1 MLLSNYVPHKKSH
14 NLTSPL
20 LSLPQLLLYIAT
32 SSEEKHVYNV
42 AGPQGPEKF
51 EGGVAGYEARA
62 FRGCGIFT
70 STPFEVSDDSESL
83 QMLQRTTQ
91 CGEFYRMRSPPI
103 DPGKMLQPNYLD
115 IVIFDEESDMLVHIS
130 FEDACNALGLAF
142 DDVKELWGLTGL
154 AASWSDL
161 FEKINPKG
169 KDAVPTFFG
178 KINLVIAR
186 PFIEHR
192 MMSAVMT
199 VAGRDTGAT
208 LFGPADMQIS
218 ANTSVKTIEGHY
230 TCHTKSVVTKPENVM
245 VMRDIMCSGY
255 VAGGNTTFFGKQEDG
270 SWGSATETQTR
281 IQQQLNERLTMANGA
296 DADYPSMLA
305 FADKYENVGNRDQVI
320 SISNRVLPWDTSA
333 GSDYSH
339 FPGGK
344 DNWGKTG
351 VGLGLHTIHYGEDL
365 RSTTNQDFIA
375 SSTVNN
381 SLCFIGPH
389 RVFSPWSNTFQ
400 ELIPGQG
407 HFGPDAL
414 PGVRAQFFCKSA
426 FSHTIH
432 SHFHTQ
438 LVHFLPRHL
447 PFRMPAGVVA
457 NRCRASRRA
466 LRWWAS
472 RRRRT
477 RSWCSPRRA
486 RACKFSK
493 ETRQEYG

>member
-1 MLLSNYVPHKKSH
+1 
-14 NLTSPL
+14 
-20 LSLPQLLLYIAT
+20 
-32 SSEEKHVYNV
+32 
-42 AGPQGPEKF
+42 
-51 EGGVAGYEARA
+51 
-62 FRGCGIFT
+62 
-70 STPFEVSDDSESL
+70 
-83 QMLQRTTQ
+83 
-91 CGEFYRMRSPPI
+91 
-103 DPGKMLQPNYLD
+103 
-115 IVIFDEESDMLVHIS
+115 
-130 FEDACNALGLAF
+130 
-142 DDVKELWGLTGL
+142 
-154 AASWSDL
+154 
-161 FEKINPKG
+161 
-169 KDAVPTFFG
+169 
-178 KINLVIAR
+178 
-186 PFIEHR
+186 
-192 MMSAVMT
+192 
-199 VAGRDTGAT
+199 
-208 LFGPADMQIS
+208 MQIS

-270 SWGSATETQTR
+270 SWSTTDGTTKNL
-281 IQQQLNERLTMANGA
+281 IQQQLNERLTMAKGP

-320 SISNRVLPWDTSA
+320 SISNRVLPWDTSS
-333 GSDYSH
+333 GGDYSH
-339 FPGGK
+339 FPGGQ
-344 DNWGKTG
+344 DNWTKTG
-351 VGLGLHTIHYGEDL
+351 VNLGLHTIHYGEDL

-414 PGVRAQFFCKSA
+414 PGVR
-426 FSHTIH
+426 
-432 SHFHTQ
+432 TQ
-438 LVHFLPRHL
+438 LVCDSRNSHCLLTPHL
-447 PFRMPAGVVA
+447 SLDRMPAGVVA

-486 RACKFSK
+486 RAARKFSK
-493 ETRQEYG
+493 ETRQEHG